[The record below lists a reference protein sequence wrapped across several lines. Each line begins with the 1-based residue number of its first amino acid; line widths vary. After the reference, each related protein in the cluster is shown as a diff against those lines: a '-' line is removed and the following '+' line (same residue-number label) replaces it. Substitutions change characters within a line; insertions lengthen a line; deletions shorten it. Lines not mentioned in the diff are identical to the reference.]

1 MDVGGQIKPNGQ
13 NWTDVTGQMEPNIGQ
28 KLTNKTITM
37 RTLQSNPHS
46 RALQQWHVE
55 NKIDF
60 YF

>member
-1 MDVGGQIKPNGQ
+1 
-13 NWTDVTGQMEPNIGQ
+13 
-28 KLTNKTITM
+28 M

-60 YF
+60 YFWNGG